1 MKYLSFILLVSIL
14 ACSSPSRLE
23 DASGEQI
30 DIIKKSL
37 VEGYSVVSEFKT
49 VKSKDFKNVYF
60 VGAMVAFPNGEKNY
74 CLWAT
79 GGKINISVAFAV
91 GQETVIAS
99 TLPDGTASSAK
110 IKETDDGTY
119 DLLKY
124 FLM

>member
-1 MKYLSFILLVSIL
+1 MRLLSFILLASVL

-23 DASGEQI
+23 EASGEQI
-30 DIIKKSL
+30 DIIKKSM
-37 VEGYSVVSEFKT
+37 VEGYSIVSDFKT

-60 VGAMVAFPNGEKNY
+60 VGAIVAFPNGEKNY

-79 GGKINISVAFAV
+79 GGKTKVSFAFAV

-110 IKETDDGTY
+110 IKETDDGTR

-124 FLM
+124 FVM